1 MKITPPRAPP
11 AGMASTLTRL
21 ISGISL
27 RVAKS
32 TLTRLISGISLRV
45 AKITLALTALAS
57 KLRPQTEQV
66 TPIELYHCTWETA
79 SSIAYTIHNLKEW
92 KTWEHKFDSQIK
104 TNEDAIKLANEM
116 LATIGDQYAIL
127 LSPAQVKAEQ
137 DRASGQF
144 TGIGVQF
151 EAKLDS
157 AGRAVMAPD
166 PEGGFMVSTDSNGYP
181 LMQVVSGPAQQ
192 AGMQNGDAVVSI
204 NGETA
209 KNITRAGLVN
219 KLRCSAGEKIEIVIL
234 RDGQIRTIN
243 ITAGSVNTEVVTCQ
257 VLKSSNGQ
265 SVGYIRL
272 EHFYKLETASEMIT
286 AIKKL
291 AVDKLIIDLRY
302 NPGGDMDV
310 QLQLASLFIKDGL
323 LVSCRERTSS
333 TSHELSVYS
342 LNSKGLNINV
352 KDEASGKYTNRHL
365 ERLEAIAADCEIAIL
380 VNGESMS
387 AAEMFTAA
395 LQDNKRAIV
404 IGETTFGK
412 GIAQAV
418 LLMPNGT
425 QMRVTNQRYF
435 TPNGRWL
442 GDGGNSSESY
452 GIVPDHIVK
461 LEDKPDIILGSAHD
475 NQLTYALETLA
486 NAGLELSQ
494 QITEKA
500 SPSIIKTKPSVSDP
514 LTTTVPEAQA

>member
-1 MKITPPRAPP
+1 MNIKTPRAPP
-11 AGMASTLTRL
+11 AGKASNVTRL

-27 RVAKS
+27 SAS
-32 TLTRLISGISLRV
+32 
-45 AKITLALTALAS
+45 KIARFLTAIAD

-92 KTWEHKFDSQIK
+92 KTWEHKFDRQIK
-104 TNEDAIKLANEM
+104 TKEDAIKFANEM
-116 LATIGDQYAIL
+116 LAALGDQYAIL

-137 DRASGQF
+137 ERASGQF

-157 AGRAVMAPD
+157 SGRAILAPD

-204 NGETA
+204 RGETA
-209 KNITRAGLVN
+209 KNITRAGLID
-219 KLRCSAGEKIEIVIL
+219 KLRCSSGEKIEIVIL
-234 RDGQIRTIN
+234 RDGHIRNIN
-243 ITAGSVNTEVVTCQ
+243 ITAGTVNTDVVTCQ

-272 EHFYKLETASEMIT
+272 EHFYKLEAASEMIA

-310 QLQLASLFIKDGL
+310 QLQLASLFIKDGV
-323 LVSCRERTSS
+323 LVSCRERISS
-333 TSHELSVYS
+333 TNHELSVYS
-342 LNSKGLNINV
+342 LSPKGLNINV
-352 KDEASGKYTNRHL
+352 KDEASGKYTNRLL
-365 ERLEAIAADCEIAIL
+365 ERLEAIAADSEIAIL
-380 VNGESMS
+380 VNSESMS

-442 GDGGNSSESY
+442 GDGGNTSESY
-452 GIVPDHIVK
+452 GIVPDHMVK
-461 LEDKPDIILGSAHD
+461 LEDRPDIVLGSLHD

-486 NAGLELSQ
+486 SASFKLSQ
-494 QITEKA
+494 QIAEKA
-500 SPSIIKTKPSVSDP
+500 LPLSTNTKLSVPDILP
-514 LTTTVPEAQA
+514 TTVPEAQA